1 MIRQEGLEGDVLQ
14 TVASL
19 EFVAPYRLEDAK
31 ELIRSALVSAPR
43 LYFSLIRHRSD
54 WPISGRVTNN
64 GFQIRTRSA
73 WSNGSNLVWA
83 LGKFEPE
90 DGKTKVRVRFVPE
103 PIGTAGLVLTLVVV
117 VDVFE
122 HACQRCGFAAAG
134 GPRNKNNS
142 ALAHRDFFKHFRKMK
157 SGTNLSRA
165 MRVATAP
172 WYSAASL
179 IP

>member
-1 MIRQEGLEGDVLQ
+1 MSRQEGLEEAVLQ
-14 TVASL
+14 KVASL

-31 ELIRSALVSAPR
+31 EQIRSALVSAPR

-103 PIGTAGLVLTLVVV
+103 PIGTAGVVLIFVVV
-117 VDVFE
+117 VVL
-122 HACQRCGFAAAG
+122 FAAHSWVAWALLAFVILVLG
-134 GPRNKNNS
+134 TAFPVARS
-142 ALAHRDFFKHFRKMK
+142 ERDALARFLLGRLR
-157 SGTNLSRA
+157 S
-165 MRVATAP
+165 
-172 WYSAASL
+172 
-179 IP
+179 